1 MSDIQSYNFSFI
13 GNVQAQRSAEA
24 AASAGGKGNGSYL
37 MALAIMLG
45 EIADKMLD
53 KVMDLANQL
62 DNIQDQKADI
72 KNEHLKDNGDVKKG
86 KGARDPGSMGE
97 NKITAE
103 LQAQTQIMNMFMQ
116 AMSTVIK
123 SVGEANRDVARKQ

>member
-13 GNVQAQRSAEA
+13 QNVQMQRQGEARA
-24 AASAGGKGNGSYL
+24 AAEGGGGSYL

-53 KVMDLANQL
+53 RVMDLADQL
-62 DNIQDQKADI
+62 DNLQDEKAKV
-72 KNEHLKDNGDVKKG
+72 KNDDK
-86 KGARDPGSMGE
+86 DPGGMGE
-97 NKITAE
+97 NKLTAQ

-116 AMSTVIK
+116 AMNTVIK
-123 SVGEANRDVARKQ
+123 SVGEANRDVSRKQ

>member
-1 MSDIQSYNFSFI
+1 MSDIQNYSFSFI
-13 GNVQAQRSAEA
+13 QNVQSQRQGEAQA
-24 AASAGGKGNGSYL
+24 AKGGGSYL

-53 KVMDLANQL
+53 RVMDLADQL
-62 DNIQDQKADI
+62 DNLQDKKADI
-72 KNEHLKDNGDVKKG
+72 KNGDK
-86 KGARDPGSMGE
+86 DPGGMGE

-116 AMSTVIK
+116 AMNTVIK
-123 SVGEANRDVARKQ
+123 SVGEANRDVSRKQ